1 MVVVCSQLSH
11 LTFGDKDGTLIFS
24 TLIWLV
30 ALTPFEVDLSLTTRL
45 TRGGCI
51 LRLDQGYPGQWRKE
65 HLRHHT
71 VDYPSKLK

>member
-51 LRLDQGYPGQWRKE
+51 LRLDQGLSIIRYYLTWSHWPQG
-65 HLRHHT
+65 T
-71 VDYPSKLK
+71 CFA